1 VRKEIGPVWPKEHWD
16 HWMRLNSTSKGREC
30 VIPQVSRN
38 YNIGELG
45 ANMQKVTPAIIIS
58 FLI

>member
-1 VRKEIGPVWPKEHWD
+1 VWPKEHWD